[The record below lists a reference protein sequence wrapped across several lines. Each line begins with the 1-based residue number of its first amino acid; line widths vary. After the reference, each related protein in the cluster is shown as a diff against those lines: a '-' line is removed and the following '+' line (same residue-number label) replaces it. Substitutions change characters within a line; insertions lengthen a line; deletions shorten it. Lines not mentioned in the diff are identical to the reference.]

1 MAVIAAL
8 VGRFV
13 VLRRESFVCHTLSV
27 MSFPGAS
34 SAALAGLP
42 LASGYFVFAVGGA
55 LAIAFGSRVS
65 GRRSATQESAVVG
78 TVGAV
83 ALDSAFSSCRS
94 TAASWRASRRCCSA
108 RSSAS
113 AAVRWSILLVV
124 ALLAA
129 AVCRCRW
136 APALLRLGST
146 SRPRQPTAYPWRALS
161 IVFLVLLELA
171 VAAIAQI
178 VGVLLTF
185 PCLVA
190 PAATAQ
196 LRQPRVCVRSLALWV
211 VLAVLET
218 WVALTLSYFTNE
230 ALGFCVTTIAL
241 VLYARG
247 APLQGGKSLMFAL
260 PFVRNALLAGSLIG
274 DRKRSARVLHRPARP
289 GLRRRCAQ
297 PRRLLRHAGRRGRR
311 H

>member
-1 MAVIAAL
+1 MNPAFSANPLTDLDQLLQYPFMVNALQAGTIVAVIAAL
-8 VGRFV
+8 VGWFV

-34 SAALAGLP
+34 GAALAGLP

-83 ALDSAFSSCRS
+83 ALGLGFLFLSLYGGILESVETLLFGSFVGI
-94 TAASWRASRRCCSA
+94 SRGQ
-108 RSSAS
+108 
-113 AAVRWSILLVV
+113 VETLLVV

-129 AVCRCRW
+129 AVL
-136 APALLRLGST
+136 AAVG
-146 SRPRQPTAYPWRALS
+146 RPLFYASVDEQAATADGVPVRALS
-161 IVFLVLLELA
+161 IVFLVLLGLA

-185 PCLVA
+185 ALLVA

-196 LRQPRVCVRSLALWV
+196 LLTTRLRWSLALSV
-211 VLAVLET
+211 ALAVLET

-241 VLYARG
+241 VLYA
-247 APLQGGKSLMFAL
+247 A
-260 PFVRNALLAGSLIG
+260 
-274 DRKRSARVLHRPARP
+274 ARLYR
-289 GLRRRCAQ
+289 GLRR
-297 PRRLLRHAGRRGRR
+297 
-311 H
+311 

>member
-1 MAVIAAL
+1 MNPAFSANPLTDLDQLLQYPFMVNALQAGTIVAVIAAL
-8 VGRFV
+8 VGWFV

-34 SAALAGLP
+34 GAALAGLP

-65 GRRSATQESAVVG
+65 GHRSATQESAVVG

-83 ALDSAFSSCRS
+83 ALGLGFLFLSLYGGILESVETLLFGSFVGI
-94 TAASWRASRRCCSA
+94 SRGQ
-108 RSSAS
+108 
-113 AAVRWSILLVV
+113 VETLLVV

-129 AVCRCRW
+129 AVL
-136 APALLRLGST
+136 AAVG
-146 SRPRQPTAYPWRALS
+146 RPLFYASVDEQAATADGVPVRALS
-161 IVFLVLLELA
+161 IVFLVLLGLA

-185 PCLVA
+185 ALLVA

-196 LRQPRVCVRSLALWV
+196 LLTTRLRWSLALSV
-211 VLAVLET
+211 MLAVLET

-241 VLYARG
+241 VLYA
-247 APLQGGKSLMFAL
+247 
-260 PFVRNALLAGSLIG
+260 
-274 DRKRSARVLHRPARP
+274 SARVFR
-289 GLRRRCAQ
+289 GLRR
-297 PRRLLRHAGRRGRR
+297 
-311 H
+311 

>member
-1 MAVIAAL
+1 MNPAFSANPLTDLDQLLQYPFMVNALQAGTIVAVIAAL
-8 VGRFV
+8 VGWFV

-34 SAALAGLP
+34 GAALAGLP

-83 ALDSAFSSCRS
+83 ALGLGFLFLSLYGGILESVETLLFGSFVGI
-94 TAASWRASRRCCSA
+94 SRGQ
-108 RSSAS
+108 
-113 AAVRWSILLVV
+113 VETLLVV

-129 AVCRCRW
+129 AVL
-136 APALLRLGST
+136 AAVG
-146 SRPRQPTAYPWRALS
+146 RPLFYASVDEQAATADGVPVRALS
-161 IVFLVLLELA
+161 IVFLVLLGLA

-185 PCLVA
+185 ALLVA

-196 LRQPRVCVRSLALWV
+196 LLTTRLRCSLALSV
-211 VLAVLET
+211 ALAVLET

-241 VLYARG
+241 VLYA
-247 APLQGGKSLMFAL
+247 A
-260 PFVRNALLAGSLIG
+260 
-274 DRKRSARVLHRPARP
+274 ARLYR
-289 GLRRRCAQ
+289 GLRR
-297 PRRLLRHAGRRGRR
+297 
-311 H
+311 